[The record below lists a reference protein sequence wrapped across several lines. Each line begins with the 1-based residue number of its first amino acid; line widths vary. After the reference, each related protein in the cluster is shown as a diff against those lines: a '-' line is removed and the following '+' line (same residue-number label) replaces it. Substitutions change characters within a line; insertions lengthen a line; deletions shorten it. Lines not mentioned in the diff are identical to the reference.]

1 MGGRW
6 QQKSAH
12 RKLFIAPYFESNK
25 DAREVLILK
34 SSMFLSVSRQFVE
47 GRDYIKMFMKR
58 YLIFLIFQIFPPLS
72 ASFLSIGDEIEIIF
86 VLLLLVNEAILK
98 QAEQE

>member
-6 QQKSAH
+6 QQKSAHRKLFIAH

-34 SSMFLSVSRQFVE
+34 SNKFLSVSRQFVE

-58 YLIFLIFQIFPPLS
+58 YL
-72 ASFLSIGDEIEIIF
+72 
-86 VLLLLVNEAILK
+86 K
-98 QAEQE
+98 